1 MIMKRGLTIL
11 TAALFAGALALP
23 AMAQS
28 TDNGA
33 NKEAPAASAVTNP
46 ATMGAENAAKP
57 SADDSAAKADSG
69 EMKQEQ
75 KPADDSSQPKESEG
89 NTTSDAGSNPAG
101 ATATG
106 HPVE

>member
-1 MIMKRGLTIL
+1 MKRGLTIL

-28 TDNGA
+28 TDSGMKA
-33 NKEAPAASAVTNP
+33 EAPAAGAVTGPGTASTDN
-46 ATMGAENAAKP
+46 GAVK
-57 SADDSAAKADSG
+57 ADDRTKADASA
-69 EMKQEQ
+69 M
-75 KPADDSSQPKESEG
+75 KPADDPSAQQKKNEDKPDS

-101 ATATG
+101 PATAG